1 MKKIAIILTF
11 LTAVVITA
19 CEKDDDPVYQIDVTV
34 NYPDNYNST
43 VAEGVWVYVTKD
55 GTERTDSAQT
65 DASGVA
71 SISKL
76 SVGIYN
82 ISASIS
88 LTEAQTEA
96 QTGVAEEV
104 LLTVVENSV
113 SVLMNTEKSLTLA
126 GAVLGDLVF
135 KEVYY
140 SGSKTPEDG
149 YYFSDQYYEIYNNST
164 DVIYADKL
172 CIGIVDSWTSRA
184 SVSVWLPAYPS
195 QSALHSFWYIPGNG
209 TDYPINPGESII
221 IAQDGINHQS
231 DPLGNPNSPVN
242 LGDAEWETFVPRDD
256 NRDIDAPA
264 VPNLT
269 MGFANRLG
277 IDWLTSVFGCGYVI
291 FHIDG
296 DIDAYVEANKVLKPE
311 SVSTTSFYVLIDND
325 MVIDG
330 FQAYK
335 DDSETSMPKMHA
347 VIDAGFTYDPNG
359 NYTGKCVRRKV
370 KTVINGR
377 TIYQDTNN
385 STNDFLIDQ
394 ECSPRI
400 Y

>member
-1 MKKIAIILTF
+1 MKKIAIILFF
-11 LTAVVITA
+11 LGAIVISS
-19 CEKDDDPVYQIDVTV
+19 CEKDDDPLYQIDVTV
-34 NYPDNYNST
+34 NFPENYNST
-43 VAEGVWVYVTKD
+43 VVDGAWVYVTKE

-65 DASGVA
+65 DASGIA
-71 SISKL
+71 SITKL
-76 SVGIYN
+76 SAGIYKV
-82 ISASIS
+82 SATVS

-96 QTGVAEEV
+96 QTGVAEAV
-104 LLTVVENSV
+104 LLTVVENGV
-113 SVLMNTEKSLTLA
+113 SVLMDTEKSITLA

-140 SGSKTPEDG
+140 TGSRTPEG
-149 YYFSDQYYEIYNNST
+149 GVYFSDQYYEIYNNST
-164 DVIYADKL
+164 EIIYADKL
-172 CIGIVDSWTSRA
+172 CIGIVDAWGYRPEI
-184 SVSVWLPAYPS
+184 SVWLSEYPT
-195 QSALHSFWYIPGNG
+195 QVAIASFWYIPGNG

-221 IAQDGINHQS
+221 IAQDGINHKS
-231 DPLGNPNSPVN
+231 DELGNPNSPVN

-269 MGFANRLG
+269 LGFANSLG
-277 IDWLTSVFGCGYVI
+277 IDWLTSTMGCAYII

-296 DIDAYVEANKVLKPE
+296 DIDAYVNSNKVLKPE
-311 SVSTTSFYVLIDND
+311 STSTKEYVLLNNDNI
-325 MVIDG
+325 IDG
-330 FQAYK
+330 FEAYK
-335 DDSETSMPKMHA
+335 DDAEASMPKLHA

-359 NYTGKCVRRKV
+359 TYTGKCVRRKV